1 MIETENSSRQ
11 GTRTL
16 QRVSSIAKMKEV
28 SESLRKQNLTIG
40 FVPTMGCLHEGHLKL
55 IKRSLESCDQT
66 VVSIFVNPT
75 QFGPNEDLD
84 SYPRQLESDMEKL
97 DATGVDILFHP
108 SKEEMYPAGYKTYV
122 QVQNIGEHL
131 CGKSRAGFFKGVTT
145 VVLKL
150 FNIVRPHNAFFGE
163 KDWQQLAVIEA
174 LVADLNLDVAI
185 IRVPLVRESD
195 GLAMST
201 RNRYLSSQERKTALS
216 LSRSLQEAQN
226 NIRRGTTS
234 AKAISNS
241 IRQYFLGK
249 EGCEIDYISICDPES
264 FKEKEQICGRTLIAL
279 AVKVGPSRLIDNCII
294 EEF

>member
-1 MIETENSSRQ
+1 MIETENISRR
-11 GTRTL
+11 GTGTV
-16 QRVSSIAKMKEV
+16 QVVSSISKMKEV
-28 SESLRKQNLTIG
+28 SESFRKQNLTIG
-40 FVPTMGCLHEGHLKL
+40 FVPTMGCLHQGHLKL

-84 SYPRQLESDMEKL
+84 SYPRQLESDIEKL
-97 DATGVDILFHP
+97 EASGVDILFHP
-108 SKEEMYPAGYKTYV
+108 TKEEMYPAGYKTYV
-122 QVQNIGEHL
+122 QVQNISGHL
-131 CGKSRAGFFKGVTT
+131 CGKSRPGFFKGVTT

-174 LVADLNLDVAI
+174 LVEDLNLDVAI

-195 GLAMST
+195 GLAMSS
-201 RNRYLSSQERKTALS
+201 RNRYLSSQERQIALS
-216 LSRSLQEAQN
+216 LSRSLQEAQD
-226 NIRRGTTS
+226 NIQRGTTS

-241 IRQYFLGK
+241 IRQCLLGK
-249 EGCEIDYISICDPES
+249 AGCEIDYISICDPEN

-279 AVKVGPSRLIDNCII
+279 AVKVGPSRFIDNCII